1 LTQVNNDG
9 QGAQGCTGGDLTAPE
24 LESSGIGVS
33 GWTEFGLC
41 LSRNLITRAA
51 PNESTIANRIQASIP
66 NPITAVVLINASR
79 DGLERRYRHLAEPL
93 LVNSPH
99 VPWSAQPPS
108 THRGRVLTADNETG
122 MIVCPSRYI
131 LDLIARTVTPP
142 APNATDRAH

>member
-1 LTQVNNDG
+1 
-9 QGAQGCTGGDLTAPE
+9 
-24 LESSGIGVS
+24 
-33 GWTEFGLC
+33 
-41 LSRNLITRAA
+41 
-51 PNESTIANRIQASIP
+51 
-66 NPITAVVLINASR
+66 VLINASR

-142 APNATDRAH
+142 TPNATDRAH